1 LLVVIAIIGVLVALL
16 LPAVQAAREAARRAS
31 CTNNIKN
38 LGLGAINYHDARR
51 AFPPGFEAV
60 KDSTGVPQ
68 WGWTVFTLPY
78 LEQQGLFNQL
88 SPTTRPLDDKT
99 TASFFSASSGNSAQL
114 ALLQTALPIFRCPSD
129 DTASLLPNDQ
139 GADCGASNYR
149 YFDGPHVPSGFQP
162 ATSNYIGNRGFVD
175 AGCQPK
181 SRPWRCMSNGIFYGA
196 SSVSNKN
203 ITDGTSNTFLVGERD
218 GYCSSGTWIGIRN
231 SDGPNMFSAYY
242 VLGRVS
248 VQLNHPQPCDNYCTE
263 GFSSRHAGGAIF
275 GFCDGSVRF
284 ISEDINSD
292 VGPNAGADCAVDSG
306 NGVAQCIAQSA
317 AGRIGVYQR
326 LGWRDDELPTDG
338 Y

>member
-1 LLVVIAIIGVLVALL
+1 
-16 LPAVQAAREAARRAS
+16 
-31 CTNNIKN
+31 
-38 LGLGAINYHDARR
+38 
-51 AFPPGFEAV
+51 V

-68 WGWTVFTLPY
+68 WGWTAFTLPY

-88 SPTTRPLDDKT
+88 SVSTRPLDDKT
-99 TASFFSASSGNSAQL
+99 TASFFSVASSNPTQV

-129 DTASLLPNDQ
+129 DTPSLLPNDQ
-139 GADCGASNYR
+139 GADCGATNYR
-149 YFDGPHVPSGFQP
+149 YFDGPHVPAGFQP
-162 ATSNYIGNRGFVD
+162 ATSNYVGNRGFVD

-181 SRPWRCMSNGIFYGA
+181 SRPWRCASNGIFHGG
-196 SSVSNKN
+196 SKVSNKN
-203 ITDGTSNTFLVGERD
+203 ITDGTSNTFLLGERD

-231 SDGPNMFSAYY
+231 SDGPNMFSSYY

-275 GFCDGSVRF
+275 GYCDGSVRF

-292 VGPNAGADCAVDSG
+292 VGPNAGADCSVDSG
-306 NGVAQCIAQSA
+306 TGVAQCLSQS
-317 AGRIGVYQR
+317 GNLKIGVYQR
-326 LGWRDDELPTDG
+326 LGWRDDDLTLDS